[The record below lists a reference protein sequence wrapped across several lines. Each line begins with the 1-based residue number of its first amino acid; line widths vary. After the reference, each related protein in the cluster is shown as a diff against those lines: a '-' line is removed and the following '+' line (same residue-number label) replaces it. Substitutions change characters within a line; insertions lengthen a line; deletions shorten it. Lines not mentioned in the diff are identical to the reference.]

1 MVRVFSAYVVFAKCW
16 SSSAVHVFQSLMPP
30 QPFEV
35 STNRC
40 RVSRPSSKMA
50 WTSDDAAKLQEL
62 LQKAAANGVH
72 PLAALEKTGRHF
84 QDDGFELVTTGG
96 MSDATKRLGDDQLPV
111 AKKPNQKSSTM
122 PLQTDGSMG
131 YYVKEM
137 MPVPL
142 PSSSLDPAPTY
153 LPAGVKSLTQWSQ
166 SIIGFGKFKGKGMS
180 YADLI
185 NAGTEETKG
194 YIKWC
199 KSRQSSAGGEL
210 ADLANFLVQHEA
222 EQCKSDSSLGEVIAG
237 TSTRRVFKS

>member
-35 STNRC
+35 SANRF

-122 PLQTDGSMG
+122 PKPKELDHAAADRRLDGI
-131 YYVKEM
+131 
-137 MPVPL
+137 L
-142 PSSSLDPAPTY
+142 
-153 LPAGVKSLTQWSQ
+153 
-166 SIIGFGKFKGKGMS
+166 
-180 YADLI
+180 
-185 NAGTEETKG
+185 
-194 YIKWC
+194 C
-199 KSRQSSAGGEL
+199 
-210 ADLANFLVQHEA
+210 
-222 EQCKSDSSLGEVIAG
+222 
-237 TSTRRVFKS
+237 